1 MNNIP
6 HIDAIIFD
14 CDGVLIDSEA
24 LLEKVD
30 LAYLEHIGIPFT
42 PEEYHD
48 RFTGSTYADNLRV
61 ISERHMEVH
70 GRPVHDTVA
79 EDLSRLRVEML
90 ENELT
95 AIEGVVDFL
104 EVLSLKK
111 AVASNTTQNEWLER
125 KLERAGLRHYFDL
138 HVYAA
143 ENVPRGK
150 PHPDLYLFAAEK
162 LGVKPEN
169 CLVIEDSPR
178 GVEAGVAAGMTVVG
192 FSGSS
197 HLEHTSHERKLLA
210 AGAQRVFAN
219 MKEFNDFID
228 GLIAGRAA

>member
-1 MNNIP
+1 MEKTKQ
-6 HIDAIIFD
+6 IDAIIFD

-30 LAYLEHIGIPFT
+30 LAYLEEIGIPFS

-48 RFTGSTYADNLRV
+48 KFTGSTYADNMRV
-61 ISERHMEVH
+61 IAERHMEVH

-79 EDLSRLRVEML
+79 DDLSKLRTVIL

-95 AIEGVVDFL
+95 AIDGTVEFL
-104 EVLSLKK
+104 EILSLKR

-125 KLERAGLRHYFDL
+125 KLERAGLRNYFDI
-138 HVYAA
+138 HIYAS
-143 ENVPRGK
+143 ENVERGK
-150 PHPDLYLFAAEK
+150 PYPDLYLFAAEK

-178 GVEAGVAAGMTVVG
+178 GVEAGIAAGMTVVG

-197 HLEHTSHERKLLA
+197 HLEHRAHEQKLLA
-210 AGAQRVFAN
+210 AGAERVFEN
-219 MKEFNDFID
+219 MAEFKAYIEQMLADQ
-228 GLIAGRAA
+228 AA